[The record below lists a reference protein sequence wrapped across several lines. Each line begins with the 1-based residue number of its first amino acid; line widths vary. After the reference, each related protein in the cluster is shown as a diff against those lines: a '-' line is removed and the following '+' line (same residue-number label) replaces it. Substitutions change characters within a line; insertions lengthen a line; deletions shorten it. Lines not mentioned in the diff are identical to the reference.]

1 MYVNRIGTFR
11 DHPDLY
17 GVSVYFQGCDAKP
30 KCYMCHNPETWHL
43 SEEYKRPAEVV
54 TKIIDEKLSSLLRY
68 FPKAAL
74 VFLGGEPLAPYNR
87 EETLS
92 LSKMFKEK
100 YGERLTVVLFTWR
113 LPKDIVKEN
122 LLKYVQ
128 YVDEFVMGRYLH
140 AYRQDGFPASKNQIH
155 IDRRT
160 FERMIEAVLRRGHY
174 EGSVFVR
181 KRI

>member
-1 MYVNRIGTFR
+1 M
-11 DHPDLY
+11 
-17 GVSVYFQGCDAKP
+17 P
-30 KCYMCHNPETWHL
+30 KCHMCHNPETWHL
-43 SEEYKRPAEVV
+43 SERFKRDPEDVV
-54 TKIIDEKLSSLLRY
+54 KTIDEKLSDLLRY
-68 FPKAAL
+68 FPKVAL
-74 VFLGGEPLAPYNR
+74 VLLGGEPLAPYNR

-140 AYRQDGFPASKNQIH
+140 TYRRDGFPASKNQIH